1 MSNLVIIRIFQ
12 EGGLVMWPILLTSIV
27 ALTVIVE
34 RFNWW
39 RTEGSKRDP
48 AKLDKVF
55 ALLEN
60 DDLKS
65 ASSLAGKSDDSILR
79 VLGFALNQ
87 RRGSLHDA
95 LQVFATIEMERAGR
109 FMVVLDTIVTLA
121 PLLGLLGTVT
131 GLMKA
136 FFKLGDTEL
145 SESAIS
151 GGIAEALIATAC
163 GLGIAIICL
172 IFLNYFSAK
181 VDKFRFEL
189 ETACSH
195 AELHA
200 GAPVSQVSLP

>member
-1 MSNLVIIRIFQ
+1 MSNLVIVRIFQ

-27 ALTVIVE
+27 ALTVIIE
-34 RFNWW
+34 RFIWW
-39 RTEGSKRDP
+39 RSEGGKRDP

-55 ALLEN
+55 AFLEN

-65 ASSLAGKSDDSILR
+65 ASNLAGKSDDSILR

-163 GLGIAIICL
+163 GLGIAIVCL

-200 GAPVSQVSLP
+200 GSPVSQVTLS